1 MKSRLLC
8 RRHFSLQSSCLT
20 RFVHCIVCLFLCVFE
35 PFSAGDIFTGQLFD
49 NAVLKFV
56 WFSVSSRPAL
66 CKPWVVLLRAGCPQ
80 LIRLSGL
87 CDLFALSPAW
97 EAKAMSCL
105 YSKVVLFTVQKFHLL

>member
-56 WFSVSSRPAL
+56 LVFGFFSTCTVQAMGGASSGRM
-66 CKPWVVLLRAGCPQ
+66 
-80 LIRLSGL
+80 
-87 CDLFALSPAW
+87 SPAD
-97 EAKAMSCL
+97 
-105 YSKVVLFTVQKFHLL
+105 